1 MAKFTFKIVMRFQSL
16 LSISRKGHSAGAN
29 VCAMIQ
35 DRNSAPTTVQSLYSP
50 SLWTENLEGR
60 PTR

>member
-1 MAKFTFKIVMRFQSL
+1 MAKFTFKSVMRLQSL

-29 VCAMIQ
+29 VCAMIK
-35 DRNSAPTTVQSLYSP
+35 DRNFAPTTVQSLYSLT
-50 SLWTENLEGR
+50 LWTEKREGR